1 MSASTIISEAYGES
15 ACLYETVL
23 GVSRDA
29 TPSQLRKAYYK
40 RCLSYHP
47 DKLTSDLPDDEIEN
61 AKSKFR
67 AISVA
72 YSILSDE
79 GKRKEYDES
88 GDMYDEDDDDM
99 ATGKGGGVDSWKEY
113 FDVLFPKV
121 TEADI
126 DAFEVKYKCSD
137 EEENDVLKYY
147 ARFKGD
153 LNKMLECVMLSSDAD
168 KARWVEDYI
177 RPAIERGEADDHA
190 AKIEKTLLGGSGKVV
205 ASSKTTT
212 KATGGGGEKRNGRGG
227 GGRRGGGK
235 KAVEKT
241 TGEDDGGESDDESD
255 TPVAQVMGG
264 GTAKKDRASSVSADD
279 DASSSKKGKSPPSK
293 KKKKTGGA
301 TSTTDG
307 ASKKEKKN
315 ASSSSSS
322 SAAAGG
328 DRDDDL
334 IARIRGNAL
343 ARRKEGFD
351 TLMAGLEERY
361 GGGGGGGDEKEKT
374 GRGGAGSGKKKKK
387 RQQQDDGDI
396 MDDDEFAKVQAKIM
410 KNKGRR

>member
-190 AKIEKTLLGGSGKVV
+190 AKIEKTLLGGSGKVI

-212 KATGGGGEKRNGRGG
+212 KATGGGG
-227 GGRRGGGK
+227 
-235 KAVEKT
+235 
-241 TGEDDGGESDDESD
+241 
-255 TPVAQVMGG
+255 
-264 GTAKKDRASSVSADD
+264 
-279 DASSSKKGKSPPSK
+279 
-293 KKKKTGGA
+293 
-301 TSTTDG
+301 
-307 ASKKEKKN
+307 
-315 ASSSSSS
+315 
-322 SAAAGG
+322 
-328 DRDDDL
+328 
-334 IARIRGNAL
+334 
-343 ARRKEGFD
+343 
-351 TLMAGLEERY
+351 
-361 GGGGGGGDEKEKT
+361 
-374 GRGGAGSGKKKKK
+374 
-387 RQQQDDGDI
+387 
-396 MDDDEFAKVQAKIM
+396 
-410 KNKGRR
+410 